1 MTETTFSKSE
11 CNRCGKT
18 KIGTREELGYCSV
31 EVEKFGDNAPPVN
44 RMDLCPKCAERLQKF
59 LSLSGRRRRKIGVIS
74 N

>member
-44 RMDLCPKCAERLQKF
+44 RMDL
-59 LSLSGRRRRKIGVIS
+59 
-74 N
+74 